1 MANKLL
7 AEIKEIA
14 LPYDSA
20 QILTTLKVGDNQ
32 FQYYSLRAAEML
44 GLKGIS
50 RLPYTLKI
58 VLENLIRLG
67 APEKDI
73 RAVPAWLDKRS
84 SDREI
89 GFTPTRVM
97 MVEASGIPLLGD
109 MAAMRDAMVRLGGN
123 PNLINPLKPV
133 DLIVDHSIMADYTA
147 RVDAH
152 DLNMKLEFE
161 RNRERYEF
169 LKWSSNA
176 FGNMRIIPPGIG
188 ICHQINL
195 EHLARVVWT
204 EERDGQT
211 FAYPDSVLG
220 MDSHTPMINSL
231 GIVGWGVGGLEG
243 GSAALGEPVS
253 LLLPEVVGVCLEGK
267 LSPGVTTTDL
277 ALTITEILRKHKL
290 IGKFIEYFGSGV
302 QSLALPERSTISN
315 MAPEYGATMGYF
327 PIDAVTL
334 DFLRLTG
341 RDAAHIELV
350 EAYARAQGLWCDST
364 VLLPEYSSII
374 NIELSSIEPSL
385 AGPHRPHERTSLSE
399 TKRTFQAAYPNHTG
413 KFPPSNATSEYTLQ
427 NGDVVIAAITSCT
440 NTSNPSVMIG
450 AGLLARNAARRGLH
464 VRPWVKTTLSP
475 GSRIVA
481 DYLEKNGLLEP
492 LSSLGFDIVGYG
504 CMTCMGNSGPLEP
517 DLALA
522 IQEHNLATCAVL
534 SGNRNFEGRIHP
546 AVRANFLT
554 SPPLVI
560 AYALAG
566 SVCKDLT
573 KEPLGEDQ
581 NGVPV
586 FLHEIW
592 PDDEEILRIINE
604 TLTPELYLKRYANI
618 EEGPLEWQKVKSPKG
633 SNFAWN
639 PHSTFI
645 RCPPFFEE
653 FSETVPLVSN
663 INSAR
668 IIAMFGDMLTTDHIS
683 PIGTISNSTPA
694 AQYLQSQGVS
704 PADFVNYASR
714 RLNHDVMM
722 RGAFANIRIRNEIA
736 PESEGSCTKLFP
748 SLEMMSIFEASQH
761 YKKRGVPL
769 IVVAGSEYG
778 AGSSRDWAA
787 KGPRLLGVRAILA
800 ESFERIHRSNLIGM
814 GVLPLQFEKGV
825 TRKTLDLD
833 GSEEVDVVGLEEH
846 LMPRLTVKAIFRRA
860 SKQLHEINMLC
871 RLDTQQEVEYYRHGG
886 LLHYVL
892 RRRLS
897 GNGNN

>member
-7 AEIKEIA
+7 AEIKGIA
-14 LPYDSA
+14 LQNNSA
-20 QILTTLKVGDNQ
+20 QVLTSLKVGDKQ
-32 FQYYSLRAAEML
+32 YQYYSLRAAETL
-44 GLKGIS
+44 GLEGIS

-58 VLENLIRLG
+58 VLENLIRLH

-73 RAVPAWLDKRS
+73 RAVPEWLDKRS

-109 MAAMRDAMVRLGGN
+109 MAAMRDAMVHLGGN

-152 DLNMKLEFE
+152 ALNMKLEFE

-204 EERDGQT
+204 EEKDGQT

-253 LLLPEVVGVCLEGK
+253 LLLPEVVGVRLEGK

-315 MAPEYGATMGYF
+315 MAPEYGATMGFF

-341 RDAAHIELV
+341 RDAAQIALV
-350 EAYARAQGLWCDST
+350 EAYARAQGLWCDSS

-374 NIELSSIEPSL
+374 DIDLSTIEPSL
-385 AGPHRPHERTSLSE
+385 AGPHRPHERIRLSE
-399 TKRTFQAAYPNHTG
+399 TKSVFKAAYPNHTA
-413 KFPPSNATSEYTLQ
+413 KATAINATSEYTLQ

-450 AGLLARNAARRGLH
+450 AGLLARNAARRGLR
-464 VRPWVKTTLSP
+464 VRSWVKTTLSP

-504 CMTCMGNSGPLEP
+504 CMTCMGNSGPLDP
-517 DLALA
+517 KLASA
-522 IQEHNLATCAVL
+522 IQEQNLATCAVL

-566 SVCKDLT
+566 TVCKDLT
-573 KEPLGEDQ
+573 KEPLGEDR

-592 PDDEEILRIINE
+592 PDDVEIQRMVNE
-604 TLTPELYLKRYANI
+604 TLSPELYLKRYANI
-618 EEGPLEWQKVKSPKG
+618 EEGPLEWQKVESPKG

-645 RCPPFFEE
+645 RRPPFFEE
-653 FSETVPLVSN
+653 FSETVPPVSN
-663 INSAR
+663 IKSAR
-668 IIAMFGDMLTTDHIS
+668 ILAMFGDMLTTDHIS

-704 PADFVNYASR
+704 PEDFVNYASR

-722 RGAFANIRIRNEIA
+722 RGAFANIRIRNEIT

-748 SLEMMSIFEASQH
+748 SLEKMSIFEASQH

-787 KGPRLLGVRAILA
+787 KGPRLLGVRAIIA

-825 TRKTLDLD
+825 TRKTLGLD
-833 GSEEVDVVGLEEH
+833 GSEEIDVVGLEEN
-846 LMPRLTVKAIFRRA
+846 LMPGLTVKVIIRRA
-860 SKQLHEINMLC
+860 SQQLHVIIMLC

-897 GNGNN
+897 RNENN